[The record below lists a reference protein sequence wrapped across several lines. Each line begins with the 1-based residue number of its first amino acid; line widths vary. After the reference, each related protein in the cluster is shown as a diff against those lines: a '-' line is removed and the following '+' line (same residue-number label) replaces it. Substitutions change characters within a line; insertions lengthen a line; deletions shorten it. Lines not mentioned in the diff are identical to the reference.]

1 MIEEKTICICGGG
14 GLGSVIAG
22 IAASGGYRV
31 NILTRRPEKWGE
43 EMTVIDPAGKIFVGK
58 LNKVSDKAGDVIPE
72 SDIIFFCLPGTA
84 FYDEFIKIKPYVTD
98 SAVVGSVFSSTG
110 FFITGIDVLGEGAR
124 LFGFQ
129 RVPYISRLKDYGH
142 SAYLLGYKKSLNIA
156 YWNVSDASRYT
167 MLFEDMLHTRIVGLN
182 HPLEAMLTN
191 SNPILHPVRL
201 YTLFKDF
208 NPEHPFVAPP
218 LFYEDWTDES
228 SEILIACDNEFQSL
242 VKSIGIKESVI
253 PSLLE
258 YYESTDACSLTRKI
272 RSIVAFKGIYAP
284 TKPVSGGMYVPDY
297 DNRYFQEDIPLGLML
312 IKYMA
317 QINHIPTPMIDM
329 ILRWYEGLAGKNLL
343 SGSEIAESEDTAAIR
358 CLNSRI
364 IKKLISTFDV

>member
-14 GLGSVIAG
+14 SLGSVIAG

-31 NILTRRPEKWGE
+31 NILTRRPEKWGD
-43 EMTVIDPAGKIFVGK
+43 EMTVIDPDGKIFAGH
-58 LNKVSDKAGDVIPE
+58 LNKVSDKAGEVIPE

-84 FYDEFIKIKPYVTD
+84 LYDELLKIKPHL
-98 SAVVGSVFSSTG
+98 SASAIVGSVFSSTG
-110 FFITGIDVLGEGAR
+110 FFITGIDVLGEDAR

-167 MLFEDMLHTRIVGLN
+167 SLFEDMLHTRIVGLS

-191 SNPILHPVRL
+191 SNPILHPARL
-201 YTLFKDF
+201 YTLFRDF
-208 NPEHPFVAPP
+208 NPEHPFVARP

-228 SEILIACDNEFQSL
+228 SEILMACDNEFQSL
-242 VKSIGIKESVI
+242 VKSIGIKQSVI
-253 PSLLE
+253 PSLLD
-258 YYESTDACSLTRKI
+258 YYESVDAASLTRKI

-284 TKPVSGGMYVPDY
+284 TKPTSDGMYVPDY
-297 DNRYFQEDIPLGLML
+297 DNRYFQEDIPLGMML

-317 QINHIPTPMIDM
+317 QINHIPTPTIDM
-329 ILRWYEGLAGKNLL
+329 ILHWYEGLTGKHLL
-343 SGSEIAESEDTAAIR
+343 SGAEIAESEDTAAIR
-358 CLNSRI
+358 CLNGPI
-364 IKKLISTFDV
+364 IKKLISTFNV